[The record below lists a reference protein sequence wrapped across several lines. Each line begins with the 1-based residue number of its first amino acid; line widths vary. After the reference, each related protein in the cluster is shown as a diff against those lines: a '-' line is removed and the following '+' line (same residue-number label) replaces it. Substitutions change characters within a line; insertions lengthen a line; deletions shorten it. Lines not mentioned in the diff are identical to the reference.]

1 MKILYLDLGMG
12 AAGDMLTAALLDS
25 MNEKDKA
32 EAIKEIS
39 LLGIPDVTF
48 DVEKSVK
55 CGITGTHVSVKVN
68 GIDEGEGLHE
78 HREHHDSEMDK
89 QNHEY
94 NHEHEHESSHEHK
107 HDHEIEHSHG
117 HEHDLEF
124 KHSHEH
130 VHEHD
135 HNLDHGQSH
144 EHDSHD
150 HHHHHANLQKINNI
164 VDSLKVSDQIKTD
177 VKSIY
182 NILAEAEGH
191 VHDKPVTEIHFHE
204 VGTMDAVADIT
215 ASCILIRKIGADK
228 IIASPIHVGSGQV
241 KCAHGILPVPAPATA
256 YILRGIPMYSTD
268 LKGELCTPTGAAI
281 LKYFVNEYGPM
292 PSMTSNS
299 IGYGMGYKDFERANC
314 VRVIVGA
321 KLEIMNDSVQK
332 MNFNSELQISSYD
345 SYNSSSNHL
354 IDFDKNEE
362 LHSADIPEKNDTDSI
377 IELRCNIDDMT
388 GEEMG
393 FALEQL
399 MEAGARD
406 VFTTPIT
413 MKKNRPGILL
423 TVICSTTDK
432 DKMVREIFKNTT
444 TIGIR
449 ETICNRYI
457 LERTEETLN
466 TPLGQVR
473 EKRVTGYGVKRS
485 KLEYDD
491 LVSIARNTGKSLHEV
506 KDLIK

>member
-55 CGITGTHVSVKVN
+55 CGITGTHVSVKVH
-68 GIDEGEGLHE
+68 GIDEAEGLHE
-78 HREHHDSEMDK
+78 H
-89 QNHEY
+89 
-94 NHEHEHESSHEHK
+94 
-107 HDHEIEHSHG
+107 HG
-117 HEHDLEF
+117 HE
-124 KHSHEH
+124 
-130 VHEHD
+130 HEHD
-135 HNLDHGQSH
+135 HNSDHGHSH
-144 EHDSHD
+144 EHDNHE
-150 HHHHHANLQKINNI
+150 HHHHHSNLQKINDI
-164 VDSLKVSDQIKTD
+164 VDSLKVSEQIKAD

-191 VHDKPVTEIHFHE
+191 VHGKPVTEIHFHE

-215 ASCILIRKIGADK
+215 AACILIRKIGADK

-268 LKGELCTPTGAAI
+268 IKGELCTPTGAAI
-281 LKYFVNEYGPM
+281 LKYFVNEYGSM
-292 PSMTSNS
+292 PAMTSDS

-314 VRVIVGA
+314 VRVMVGTTQNEA
-321 KLEIMNDSVQK
+321 MR
-332 MNFNSELQISSYD
+332 FNEETDKDNALHSDEKTAR
-345 SYNSSSNHL
+345 NSSDN
-354 IDFDKNEE
+354 
-362 LHSADIPEKNDTDSI
+362 NDTDSI

-393 FALEQL
+393 FALERL

-473 EKRVTGYGVKRS
+473 EKRVTGYGVERS

-491 LVSIARNTGKSLHEV
+491 LASIARNTGKSLQEV
-506 KDLIK
+506 RNLIK

>member
-55 CGITGTHVSVKVN
+55 CGITGTHVSVKVH
-68 GIDEGEGLHE
+68 GIDEAEGLHE
-78 HREHHDSEMDK
+78 H
-89 QNHEY
+89 
-94 NHEHEHESSHEHK
+94 
-107 HDHEIEHSHG
+107 HG
-117 HEHDLEF
+117 HE
-124 KHSHEH
+124 
-130 VHEHD
+130 HEHD
-135 HNLDHGQSH
+135 HNSDHGHSH
-144 EHDSHD
+144 EHDNHE
-150 HHHHHANLQKINNI
+150 HHHHHSNLQKINDI
-164 VDSLKVSDQIKTD
+164 VDSLKVSEKIKTD

-191 VHDKPVTEIHFHE
+191 VHGKPVTEIHFHE

-215 ASCILIRKIGADK
+215 AACILIRKISADK

-241 KCAHGILPVPAPATA
+241 RCAHGILPVPAPATA

-292 PSMTSNS
+292 PAMTSDS

-314 VRVIVGA
+314 VRVMVGTTRNETIHADKEKA
-321 KLEIMNDSVQK
+321 KDI
-332 MNFNSELQISSYD
+332 IIR
-345 SYNSSSNHL
+345 SNEKSAK
-354 IDFDKNEE
+354 DGAMRSNNENPNN
-362 LHSADIPEKNDTDSI
+362 IPSNNDTDSI

-393 FALEQL
+393 FALERL

-473 EKRVTGYGVKRS
+473 EKRVTGYGVERS

-491 LVSIARNTGKSLHEV
+491 LASIARNTGKSLQEV
-506 KDLIK
+506 RNLIN

>member
-55 CGITGTHVSVKVN
+55 CGITGTHVSVKVH
-68 GIDEGEGLHE
+68 GIDEAEGLHE
-78 HREHHDSEMDK
+78 H
-89 QNHEY
+89 
-94 NHEHEHESSHEHK
+94 
-107 HDHEIEHSHG
+107 HG
-117 HEHDLEF
+117 HEHD
-124 KHSHEH
+124 HNSDHGHE
-130 VHEHD
+130 HEHD
-135 HNLDHGQSH
+135 HNSDHGHSH
-144 EHDSHD
+144 EHDNHE
-150 HHHHHANLQKINNI
+150 HHHHHSNLQKINDI
-164 VDSLKVSDQIKTD
+164 VDSLKVSEQIKAD

-191 VHDKPVTEIHFHE
+191 VHGKPVTEIHFHE

-215 ASCILIRKIGADK
+215 AACILIRKISADK

-241 KCAHGILPVPAPATA
+241 RCAHGILPVPAPATA

-268 LKGELCTPTGAAI
+268 IKGELCTPTGAAI
-281 LKYFVNEYGPM
+281 LKYFVNEYGAM
-292 PSMTSNS
+292 PAMTSDS

-314 VRVIVGA
+314 VRVMVGTTQNEA
-321 KLEIMNDSVQK
+321 MR
-332 MNFNSELQISSYD
+332 FNEETDKDNALHSDGKTAEDRAIHSDEKTAEDRTIHSD
-345 SYNSSSNHL
+345 EKTARNSSDN
-354 IDFDKNEE
+354 
-362 LHSADIPEKNDTDSI
+362 NDTDSI

-423 TVICSTTDK
+423 TVICSTTAK

-473 EKRVTGYGVKRS
+473 EKRVTGYGVERS

-491 LVSIARNTGKSLHEV
+491 LASIARNTGKSLQEV
-506 KDLIK
+506 RNLIK